1 MKRKTKAL
9 AAVPSGRGVTAG
21 RWNREAHESAV
32 TDTLRRYTGR
42 GGIFGPQ
49 PLPSGARHPGR
60 GQCARSTAREII
72 AANREIAQA
81 RTHLVAIGPKD
92 GKRTRKLWGQLGKLE
107 KRLDA
112 ANKYLAACAGED

>member
-1 MKRKTKAL
+1 MKRKSL
-9 AAVPSGRGVTAG
+9 AAAPSGRGVTAG
-21 RWNREAHESAV
+21 RWNREAHESSV
-32 TDTLRRYTGR
+32 ISTLRKFTGH
-42 GGIFGPQ
+42 GGSNSHRIFFTG
-49 PLPSGARHPGR
+49 RHPGR
-60 GQCARSTAREII
+60 GQCARSTARDII

-107 KRLDA
+107 KRLDV